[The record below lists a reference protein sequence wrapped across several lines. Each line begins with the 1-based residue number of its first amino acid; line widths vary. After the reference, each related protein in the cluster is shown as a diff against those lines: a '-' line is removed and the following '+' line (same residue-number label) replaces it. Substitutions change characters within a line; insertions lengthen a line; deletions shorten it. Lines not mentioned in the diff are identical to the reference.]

1 MRTSSSDIKLCHNHQ
16 QLIDITFSSVQEEE
30 LHLFTDKFL
39 TVSMIGYARY
49 GFAKYDPNILKQIK
63 HYTAHLSSH
72 GYPTATV
79 SCSGHC
85 QMAGQSFRLHRL
97 TVTAVFVNSFDQ
109 SCSWYSYAYLC
120 VCSWPFLHE
129 PGHSISCKI
138 VCAPNEASN

>member
-1 MRTSSSDIKLCHNHQ
+1 MKLRHNHQ

-30 LHLFTDKFL
+30 LHFFTDKFL

-63 HYTAHLSSH
+63 HYTAHLSSQ
-72 GYPTATV
+72 GYPTAIV

-97 TVTAVFVNSFDQ
+97 TVTAVFVNSLT
-109 SCSWYSYAYLC
+109 SLAVGIATLIC
-120 VCSWPFLHE
+120 VYVR
-129 PGHSISCKI
+129 GHSYMSRDTAFHARLYVHPTKLQIILCMR
-138 VCAPNEASN
+138 VV